1 MRTCETG
8 YLHEAYSFY
17 EAIRNRA
24 YYANVL
30 KEERADLVVK
40 KLRYYARF
48 IVVCLLLPKPDII
61 VTLIKEMSKYV
72 DDYVKKFD
80 PADKEDWKLVLH
92 EVSGFIEANRLVS
105 VLDTEAMPIPLSHR
119 LKALEEAEPAA
130 HDGVKKRKFMRLKQA
145 FIIGN
150 TLQQVKFSELT
161 LDMFRMLEALERE
174 PTPGYLGYEIK
185 DIKEILDD
193 VCM

>member
-1 MRTCETG
+1 M
-8 YLHEAYSFY
+8 
-17 EAIRNRA
+17 
-24 YYANVL
+24 
-30 KEERADLVVK
+30 
-40 KLRYYARF
+40 
-48 IVVCLLLPKPDII
+48 
-61 VTLIKEMSKYV
+61 
-72 DDYVKKFD
+72 
-80 PADKEDWKLVLH
+80 
-92 EVSGFIEANRLVS
+92 
-105 VLDTEAMPIPLSHR
+105 
-119 LKALEEAEPAA
+119 PAA